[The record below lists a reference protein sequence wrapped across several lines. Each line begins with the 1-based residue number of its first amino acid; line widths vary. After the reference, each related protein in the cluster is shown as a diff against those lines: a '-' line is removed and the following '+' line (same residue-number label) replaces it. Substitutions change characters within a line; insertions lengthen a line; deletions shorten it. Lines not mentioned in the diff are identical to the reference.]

1 MRDRTYVSTHVT
13 ADVTVEQI
21 VREKVG
27 RDIAELFPKAPAEI
41 GQPVL
46 SVRGRSRDGV
56 FRDISFEERARGDRG
71 TAGLVG
77 AGRTEVARA
86 IFGIDPYDS
95 GEISFDH
102 RPLKGGIPRQRST
115 PAWGSF
121 RKAGASRDWS

>member
-1 MRDRTYVSTHVT
+1 MTGSITVMRDRTYVSTHVT

-21 VREKVG
+21 VGEKVG

-71 TAGLVG
+71 TCRSRR
-77 AGRTEVARA
+77 GR
-86 IFGIDPYDS
+86 PY
-95 GEISFDH
+95 
-102 RPLKGGIPRQRST
+102 
-115 PAWGSF
+115 
-121 RKAGASRDWS
+121 